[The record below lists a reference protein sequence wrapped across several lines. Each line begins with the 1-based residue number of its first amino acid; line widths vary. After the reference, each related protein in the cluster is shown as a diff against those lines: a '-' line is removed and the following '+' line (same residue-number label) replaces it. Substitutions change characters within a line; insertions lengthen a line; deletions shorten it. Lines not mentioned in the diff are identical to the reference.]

1 MSEMIRNP
9 AVASAFY
16 EGTRSALNA
25 QIEECYTHQLGPG
38 RVPSK
43 PSKPLGKI
51 LGIVTPHAGYTY
63 SGPVA
68 AWAFCQLIEKELPE
82 SVVLLGPNHYGLG
95 REVAVMPAGRWR
107 TPLGEVEVDEDLASK
122 IAESSFLLELDDT
135 AHRKEHS
142 LEVQLP
148 FLQHGYG
155 EAFKIVPISIMSQD
169 LESAQ
174 EIGKALGEALK
185 GRRGA
190 LIVAST
196 DLTHY
201 EPAASANTKDAKVIE
216 AILSMDPAR
225 VEEVVS
231 KLSVSMCGPGP
242 VMAMLTAASL
252 LGAQKA
258 RLLKYASSGD
268 ITGDYSA
275 VVGYASLAI
284 EK

>member
-1 MSEMIRNP
+1 MGEMIRSP
-9 AVASAFY
+9 AVAGAFY
-16 EGTRSALNA
+16 EGTREALKR

-38 RVPSK
+38 KVPVKSSRAK
-43 PSKPLGKI
+43 GKI
-51 LGIVTPHAGYTY
+51 LGMVSPHAGYLY

-68 AWAFCQLIEKELPE
+68 AWGFCQLIEEELPE

-95 REVAVMPAGRWR
+95 REVAVMPTGRWK
-107 TPLGEVEVDEDLASK
+107 TPLGEVEVDEDLAK
-122 IAESSFLLELDDT
+122 EIADSSSLIQLDET

-148 FLQHGYG
+148 FLQYGYG
-155 EAFKIVPISIMSQD
+155 EAFKIVPICMMSQD

-174 EIGKALGEALK
+174 EIGKTLGETLE
-185 GRRGA
+185 GRNV
-190 LIVAST
+190 LIIAST

-201 EPAASANTKDAKVIE
+201 EPAARARSKDAKVIE
-216 AILSMDPAR
+216 AIRSMNPGR
-225 VEEVVS
+225 VHEVVS
-231 KLSVSMCGPGP
+231 EFSVSMCGPGP
-242 VMAMLTAASL
+242 VMAMLTAVSL

-268 ITGDYSA
+268 ITGDYAA
-275 VVGYASLAI
+275 VVGYASLVI